1 METPIKISYRWNAD
15 EALLLNR
22 LHMRHSPQ
30 LRKLQRSTR
39 SGAGIFI
46 LLGFL
51 SFCMMGVTTDKW
63 RAATYGCGLVLVG
76 VVILTGPPIFM
87 RRVALKAY
95 AKRPDADMVVTYQIS
110 EERLLCKSDVAS
122 SDMLWGVIA
131 SVLRTADGFLL
142 YVSGT
147 QVHWLP
153 TRGFQDPADA
163 DRFAELARSKVES
176 YKDETLANRIES
188 PPAFRFS

>member
-1 METPIKISYRWNAD
+1 METPFKISYRWNAD
-15 EALLLNR
+15 EMLLLNR
-22 LHMRHSPQ
+22 LHVRYSPQ
-30 LRKLQRSTR
+30 LRKLHRSSR
-39 SGAGIFI
+39 IGAVIFI
-46 LLGFL
+46 SMGFLGF
-51 SFCMMGVTTDKW
+51 CVMGATTEKW

-122 SDMLWGVIA
+122 SDMLWQLVA
-131 SVLRTADGFLL
+131 RVLRTADGFLL
-142 YVSGT
+142 YVSDT